1 RPVGRSRLSDHT
13 DYPPTVAHPD
23 IPGVRDRLRVVAWP
37 RSSFPHVGG
46 DPRRATVT
54 AGQIA
59 ALIAAGA
66 FVVLVLLLA
75 VPLLKLGRTL
85 DEATIAIRK
94 AHEGSAPLLDD
105 AQITLR
111 QVNTQLDRVDGITSS
126 ARTVTSNVSVLT
138 SLFTATLGGPLVR
151 AAAFS
156 YGLNK
161 AIKARRGVK
170 AEGKPRRP

>member
-1 RPVGRSRLSDHT
+1 VS
-13 DYPPTVAHPD
+13 
-23 IPGVRDRLRVVAWP
+23 
-37 RSSFPHVGG
+37 
-46 DPRRATVT
+46 

-59 ALIAAGA
+59 ALVAAGA

-94 AHEGSAPLLDD
+94 AHEGSEPLLTNANTAMDH
-105 AQITLR
+105 
-111 QVNTQLDRVDGITSS
+111 VNTQLERVDGVTANARAVS
-126 ARTVTSNVSVLT
+126 ANVSTLT
-138 SLFTATLGGPLVR
+138 SLFTATLGGPLVK

-161 AIKARRGVK
+161 ALRR
-170 AEGKPRRP
+170 RRRNKELDEAANRRRRRSRR